1 MTAIT
6 EAIKRIEETHHYI
19 SNSTTNDII
28 KTMGRLNGISQC
40 LDILKEE
47 AEKEKESP
55 CENKNFEEFGRAVF
69 KSITENTA
77 CGIQSED
84 EESYMSMAESCKLAK
99 HTTYNSKL
107 FENEDLE
114 EGDGCWIWGD
124 LIREATSEDSYN

>member
-1 MTAIT
+1 MSART
-6 EAIKRIEETHHYI
+6 EAIKRMENMLAQLSMTSEGWWG
-19 SNSTTNDII
+19 I
-28 KTMGRLNGISQC
+28 KNCIK
-40 LDILKEE
+40 ILKEE

-69 KSITENTA
+69 KSITENNA